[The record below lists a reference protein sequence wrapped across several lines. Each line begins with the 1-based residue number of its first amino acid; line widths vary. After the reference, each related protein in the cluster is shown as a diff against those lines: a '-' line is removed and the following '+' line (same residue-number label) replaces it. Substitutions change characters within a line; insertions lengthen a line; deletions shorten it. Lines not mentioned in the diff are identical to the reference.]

1 MDTAIPDVS
10 SGLQD
15 EPTEISSYGDV
26 QEEPAE
32 IDPKGDVFLVVGKE
46 NVRLRVNSQS
56 LRSASKAFAAMFGP
70 RWSEGQ
76 SLSKEVPTEVALPD
90 DDAET
95 MRTIC
100 CVIHHRNDMLP
111 EDLTAKNVLK
121 LAILVDKYDLTV
133 ALNFAMQVWLKPRSQ
148 VEMVETG
155 RLLAAA
161 FLLNSAEAF
170 ISHSKALVLDYGVSY
185 MVMMKDE
192 LTSQVLPLEI
202 CRM

>member
-1 MDTAIPDVS
+1 VLLFHKFPEGMDTATLESMEDRLTDICPD
-10 SGLQD
+10 
-15 EPTEISSYGDV
+15 GDV
-26 QEEPAE
+26 VLIIGADG
-32 IDPKGDVFLVVGKE
+32 I
-46 NVRLRVNSQS
+46 RLRVSSQY
-56 LRSASKAFAAMFGP
+56 LISASKIFASMFGP
-70 RWSEGQ
+70 HWLEGQ
-76 SLSKEVPTEVALPD
+76 SLSKHSPTDILLPED
-90 DDAET
+90 NAEA

-111 EDLTAKNVLK
+111 EDLTAKDVLQI
-121 LAILVDKYDLTV
+121 AILVDKYDLRV